1 MSGKIDRR
9 LHRRAALRYAC
20 IAPRLALAFALSL
33 SPGLASAADT
43 EGEPSLASR
52 LGAMAGSVYD
62 TAESHIIAPARQSAE
77 ALLADPRT
85 EEIYQHLSA
94 TAQDVVGLADT
105 HVLQPI
111 SRESADLIGRWDLRR
126 SYEKVMAIAGDLAER
141 LRLSVLDPFIAGL
154 KRVGERAA
162 APSPTPAAT
171 APRLASLDPRAAAL
185 AIPGLPQSDLSG
197 YLNGDDPI
205 EPFNRLMFQLNGG
218 LQAKVLGPVS
228 ELYRDHI
235 SAGVQLGI
243 GNFFRNL
250 REPATVVSS
259 ALEGQLDDAG
269 TAAARFGINTTLGI
283 AGFRDPATELGYT
296 VRPRNFEETL
306 CVYELPSGPYL
317 VLPILGPATLRDAA
331 GRIATVVMY
340 FEVMGAPVYVPYRIS
355 DITVQ
360 YANIKEKMALMD
372 KLSIDPY
379 ASQKALYLAVR
390 DLNCGGQA
398 VAYREFFTK

>member
-1 MSGKIDRR
+1 MVRHPDFGRHSRRDGRREFTYAAIMSGKVDRR
-9 LHRRAALRYAC
+9 LHRRAALRCTC
-20 IAPRLALAFALSL
+20 IALRLALAVALSL

-235 SAGVQLGI
+235 SAVIRG
-243 GNFFRNL
+243 
-250 REPATVVSS
+250 
-259 ALEGQLDDAG
+259 
-269 TAAARFGINTTLGI
+269 
-283 AGFRDPATELGYT
+283 
-296 VRPRNFEETL
+296 ETDGANS
-306 CVYELPSGPYL
+306 P
-317 VLPILGPATLRDAA
+317 TLRLCRAKLIVGCIVAQRCVTRASRLAWPSHSRSRCRPASPRRRVPKGNRASPAA
-331 GRIATVVMY
+331 SAQWLDR
-340 FEVMGAPVYVPYRIS
+340 
-355 DITVQ
+355 
-360 YANIKEKMALMD
+360 
-372 KLSIDPY
+372 
-379 ASQKALYLAVR
+379 
-390 DLNCGGQA
+390 
-398 VAYREFFTK
+398 FTT